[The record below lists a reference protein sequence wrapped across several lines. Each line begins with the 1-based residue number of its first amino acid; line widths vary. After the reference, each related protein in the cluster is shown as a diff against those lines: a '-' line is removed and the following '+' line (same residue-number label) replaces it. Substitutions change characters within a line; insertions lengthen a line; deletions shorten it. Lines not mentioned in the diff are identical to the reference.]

1 MADPRTEGVTFV
13 PDGNLEPAMRIEA
26 GARSARPAYEAP
38 NAVAAAVW
46 QACIEEL
53 EAPKPG
59 NVGFAS
65 AGHGM
70 TADDFVASAR
80 CTADVL
86 GAPGLSLGER
96 VLAAVRATRR
106 AAGCN
111 TNLGIVLLCAPLAQA
126 ALEDEPRPPPLRTD
140 ADDRSGRDAGI
151 AVLGARASRPQR
163 TGASARSSRDAGI
176 AILGAEASRPP
187 WSFPRSSRRH
197 SRASGN
203 PYIPGAGAS
212 RPQRTGG
219 PGPGSTE
226 EHRKTR
232 DAGAGKREGD
242 PENDAGFRTPAPAP
256 SPHAPAERLRNRLA
270 RVLAAADVEDTG
282 RVFAAIR
289 LAGPAGLGGSAR
301 HDVRAPATAPLLEV
315 MREAEDRDRV
325 ARQYARCFED
335 VFDLGL
341 PALAESRSRWPREL
355 AVAALY
361 LTFLAR
367 FKDSHIERKLGAVTA
382 ETVRL
387 EALELSGSLDP
398 SKPFAESFGD
408 LADFDR
414 GLKSRGVN
422 PGTSADLTVA
432 TLLADNLLMGGI
444 ASCPGGSG
452 A

>member
-1 MADPRTEGVTFV
+1 MRRWNDPLDAASDTR
-13 PDGNLEPAMRIEA
+13 
-26 GARSARPAYEAP
+26 RPVYEAP

-46 QACIEEL
+46 RACIEEL

-59 NVGFAS
+59 NVSFAS

-96 VLAAVRATRR
+96 VLGSIEATHA

-126 ALEDEPRPPPLRTD
+126 ALAEDPARPLR
-140 ADDRSGRDAGI
+140 A
-151 AVLGARASRPQR
+151 
-163 TGASARSSRDAGI
+163 
-176 AILGAEASRPP
+176 
-187 WSFPRSSRRH
+187 
-197 SRASGN
+197 
-203 PYIPGAGAS
+203 
-212 RPQRTGG
+212 
-219 PGPGSTE
+219 
-226 EHRKTR
+226 
-232 DAGAGKREGD
+232 
-242 PENDAGFRTPAPAP
+242 
-256 SPHAPAERLRNRLA
+256 RLA
-270 RVLAAADVEDTG
+270 RVLAAAGVEDAE

-289 LAGPAGLGGSAR
+289 LAEPAGLGESAR
-301 HDVRAPATAPLLEV
+301 HDVRAPAAVPLLEV

-341 PALAESRSRWPREL
+341 PALTGNRTRWPREL

-387 EALELSGSLDP
+387 ETLELSGSIDP
-398 SKPFAESFGD
+398 SKPLAENFRE
-408 LADFDR
+408 LANFDR
-414 GLKSRGVN
+414 SLKSRGIN

-432 TLLADNLLMGGI
+432 TLLADNLLKGGI
-444 ASCPGGSG
+444 ASCPGDSG
-452 A
+452 VWLD

>member
-1 MADPRTEGVTFV
+1 MAATSGT
-13 PDGNLEPAMRIEA
+13 
-26 GARSARPAYEAP
+26 RPEYEAP

-59 NVGFAS
+59 NVSFAS

-96 VLAAVRATRR
+96 VLAGVRATR
-106 AAGCN
+106 AAVGCN

-140 ADDRSGRDAGI
+140 ANDRSSREPGTAAPGMRT
-151 AVLGARASRPQR
+151 SRPQR
-163 TGASARSSRDAGI
+163 TGASARSSRDAGT
-176 AILGAEASRPP
+176 AVLGTR
-187 WSFPRSSRRH
+187 
-197 SRASGN
+197 
-203 PYIPGAGAS
+203 AS
-212 RPQRTGG
+212 RPQRTEG
-219 PGPGSTE
+219 PGPGFTE
-226 EHRKTR
+226 RRHKTR
-232 DAGAGKREGD
+232 DAGAGRREGD
-242 PENDAGFRTPAPAP
+242 PEHGAGFRAPAP
-256 SPHAPAERLRNRLA
+256 SPPTSPERLRDRLA
-270 RVLAAADVEDTG
+270 RVLAAADVEDTE

-289 LAGPAGLGGSAR
+289 LAGPAGLSESAR

-315 MREAEDRDRV
+315 MREAEDRDRI

-335 VFDLGL
+335 IFDLGL
-341 PALAESRSRWPREL
+341 PALAGSRSRWPREL

-398 SKPFAESFGD
+398 SKPPVESLKD

-414 GLKSRGVN
+414 GLKSRCIN

-432 TLLADNLLMGGI
+432 TLLADNLLKGGI
-444 ASCPGGSG
+444 ASRPGASG
-452 A
+452 ARLDRRQTGARSKWLSPTFE

>member
-1 MADPRTEGVTFV
+1 MRRWNDPLDAASDTC
-13 PDGNLEPAMRIEA
+13 
-26 GARSARPAYEAP
+26 RPVYEAP

-46 QACIEEL
+46 RACIEEL

-59 NVGFAS
+59 NVSFAS

-96 VLAAVRATRR
+96 VLGSIEATHA

-126 ALEDEPRPPPLRTD
+126 ALAEDPDRPLR
-140 ADDRSGRDAGI
+140 A
-151 AVLGARASRPQR
+151 
-163 TGASARSSRDAGI
+163 
-176 AILGAEASRPP
+176 
-187 WSFPRSSRRH
+187 
-197 SRASGN
+197 
-203 PYIPGAGAS
+203 
-212 RPQRTGG
+212 
-219 PGPGSTE
+219 
-226 EHRKTR
+226 
-232 DAGAGKREGD
+232 
-242 PENDAGFRTPAPAP
+242 
-256 SPHAPAERLRNRLA
+256 RLA
-270 RVLAAADVEDTG
+270 RVLAAAGVEDAE

-289 LAGPAGLGGSAR
+289 LAEPAGLGESAR
-301 HDVRAPATAPLLEV
+301 HDVRAPAAVPLLEV

-341 PALAESRSRWPREL
+341 PALAESRARWPREL

-387 EALELSGSLDP
+387 ETLELSGSLDP
-398 SKPFAESFGD
+398 SKPLAENFRE

-414 GLKSRGVN
+414 SLKSRGIN

-432 TLLADNLLMGGI
+432 TLLADNLLK
-444 ASCPGGSG
+444 GGSRRVPEIPG
-452 A
+452 CG